1 MQGVL
6 SISDKRR
13 TFRRLHESGC
23 FIIPNPWDAGSARY
37 LASLGFKALAGT
49 SSGFAWS
56 KGCRDN
62 AMPREN
68 VLAHLSDMVAATD
81 LPLNAD
87 FENGFGATPS
97 AVADSVRLA
106 VNCGVAGLSIEDATG
121 RADAPLFD
129 LGEAVARLRAAR
141 NAIDRAGGD
150 ALLVAR
156 AECFVTGRPDLGE
169 TLARLRAYANAGAD
183 CLYAPGLQTLDQIRS
198 VVAAV
203 HPKPVNVL
211 KGSPGGFTFQEIAET
226 GVRRVSVG
234 GALARAAWGAFMRA
248 AQELTRC
255 GFGGFEGAPS
265 HDDVDARMRGS

>member
-1 MQGVL
+1 MPPGART
-6 SISDKRR
+6 RR
-13 TFRRLHESGC
+13 CS
-23 FIIPNPWDAGSARY
+23 
-37 LASLGFKALAGT
+37 T
-49 SSGFAWS
+49 S
-56 KGCRDN
+56 
-62 AMPREN
+62 
-68 VLAHLSDMVAATD
+68 
-81 LPLNAD
+81 
-87 FENGFGATPS
+87 
-97 AVADSVRLA
+97 
-106 VNCGVAGLSIEDATG
+106 
-121 RADAPLFD
+121 
-129 LGEAVARLRAAR
+129 ARLRAAR